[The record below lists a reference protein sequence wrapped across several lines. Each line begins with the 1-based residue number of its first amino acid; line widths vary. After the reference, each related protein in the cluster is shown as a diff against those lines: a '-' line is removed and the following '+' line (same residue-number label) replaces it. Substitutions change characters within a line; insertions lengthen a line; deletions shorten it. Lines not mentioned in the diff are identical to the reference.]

1 MHERWEHR
9 RSYFLQLFQCC
20 EARVDSRTMV
30 VRCSECP
37 FSNVPQAH
45 ARKSQAFVY
54 CRKKRRIRIR
64 LGKRT
69 AEKRENGAS
78 GILTRVGEMRTST
91 ISDCHD
97 ERQLFRPALSSP
109 RQVRACM
116 RRGRSDRGAV
126 ACSGEPAGMQNKPWK
141 GQADTTLRLLG

>member
-1 MHERWEHR
+1 MQGRVKH
-9 RSYFLQLFQCC
+9 SYI
-20 EARVDSRTMV
+20 A
-30 VRCSECP
+30 
-37 FSNVPQAH
+37 
-45 ARKSQAFVY
+45 
-54 CRKKRRIRIR
+54 
-64 LGKRT
+64 GKRGESEFVW
-69 AEKRENGAS
+69 EKNRGKGGLERENGAS